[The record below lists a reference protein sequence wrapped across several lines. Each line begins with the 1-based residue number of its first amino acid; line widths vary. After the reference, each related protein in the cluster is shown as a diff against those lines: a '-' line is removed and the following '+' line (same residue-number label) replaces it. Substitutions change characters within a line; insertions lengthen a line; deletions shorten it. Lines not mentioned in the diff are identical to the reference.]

1 MYQHYDIHRATTSD
15 DSEALRRLAQL
26 DSNTPIAG
34 EALIGSMH
42 GKPAAAI
49 SLGDG
54 RVTADPFQPTAQLVQ
69 ALHLRKRSI
78 AAAAQT
84 PDVTRRVR
92 AAIGTV
98 ARGRALA

>member
-1 MYQHYDIHRATTSD
+1 MYQHYDIHRATTGY
-15 DSEALRRLAQL
+15 DSKALRRLAQL

-49 SLGDG
+49 SLEDG
-54 RVTADPFQPTAQLVQ
+54 RVTADPFEPTAQLVQ
-69 ALHLRKRSI
+69 ALQLRKRSI
-78 AAAAQT
+78 EAAART
-84 PDVTRRVR
+84 PDVTQRMR

-98 ARGRALA
+98 TRGRALA